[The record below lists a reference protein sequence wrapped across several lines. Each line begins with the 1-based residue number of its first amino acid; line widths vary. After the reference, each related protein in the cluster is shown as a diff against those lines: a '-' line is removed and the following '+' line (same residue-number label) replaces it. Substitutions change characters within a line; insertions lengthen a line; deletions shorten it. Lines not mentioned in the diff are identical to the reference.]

1 MKKIKELEA
10 EIGKVVMNIENCD
23 AAECNH
29 KGWDALLDKLEAEKK
44 TLKDV
49 FGKIDERIAH
59 FKKAMPKCTFDNN
72 AERLR
77 YAYIIQELEELK
89 ARING

>member
-1 MKKIKELEA
+1 MKTIKELEA

-49 FGKIDERIAH
+49 LGLIDELDEGLDSDEFRI
-59 FKKAMPKCTFDNN
+59 
-72 AERLR
+72 
-77 YAYIIQELEELK
+77 LK